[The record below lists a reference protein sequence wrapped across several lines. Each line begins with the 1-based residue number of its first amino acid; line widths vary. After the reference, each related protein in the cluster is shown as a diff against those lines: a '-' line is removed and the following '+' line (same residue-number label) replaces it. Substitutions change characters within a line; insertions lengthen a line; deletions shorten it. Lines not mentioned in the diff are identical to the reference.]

1 VSAPGPKYNSQM
13 PSYASNNFGNNFQN
27 ILTNQGI
34 NAYLS
39 QLGGGTTTLGP
50 AAPAAPVLDVNP
62 LNTGLTDL
70 SLAGRSLSEM
80 ADMLG
85 SDAVTGYPSYMG
97 DMEPK
102 FSRPI
107 GAERQRTTG
116 PTVPPLPTNM
126 STNRKVDPFAVWEMP
141 PSYNDGSGSGPNLTN
156 MAGSNLGT
164 SSLRGSNLSSS
175 NLSNS
180 TTDPTFRLP
189 PSLSGQTLQSALDN
203 LSKTGL
209 QGMGS
214 FNGSGPALDPGS
226 IGGDTPNSGF
236 GLSPAITPNKQP
248 DFSQWGTGS
257 TSSSAP
263 GSGNK
268 NMPFMDSAV
277 RGDTNAV
284 RRNMNHMW
292 TKNWDE

>member
-1 VSAPGPKYNSQM
+1 
-13 PSYASNNFGNNFQN
+13 
-27 ILTNQGI
+27 
-34 NAYLS
+34 
-39 QLGGGTTTLGP
+39 
-50 AAPAAPVLDVNP
+50 
-62 LNTGLTDL
+62 
-70 SLAGRSLSEM
+70 
-80 ADMLG
+80 
-85 SDAVTGYPSYMG
+85 MG
-97 DMEPK
+97 
-102 FSRPI
+102 
-107 GAERQRTTG
+107 
-116 PTVPPLPTNM
+116 
-126 STNRKVDPFAVWEMP
+126 
-141 PSYNDGSGSGPNLTN
+141 YNDGSGTGPNLTN
-156 MAGSNLGT
+156 MAGPNLGS

-175 NLSNS
+175 NLTNSSN
-180 TTDPTFRLP
+180 DPTFRLP

-226 IGGDTPNSGF
+226 IGGDTPSSGF

-268 NMPFMDSAV
+268 NLPFMDTAV

-284 RRNMNHMW
+284 R
-292 TKNWDE
+292 

>member
-1 VSAPGPKYNSQM
+1 
-13 PSYASNNFGNNFQN
+13 
-27 ILTNQGI
+27 
-34 NAYLS
+34 
-39 QLGGGTTTLGP
+39 
-50 AAPAAPVLDVNP
+50 
-62 LNTGLTDL
+62 
-70 SLAGRSLSEM
+70 
-80 ADMLG
+80 
-85 SDAVTGYPSYMG
+85 
-97 DMEPK
+97 
-102 FSRPI
+102 
-107 GAERQRTTG
+107 
-116 PTVPPLPTNM
+116 M

-214 FNGSGPALDPGS
+214 FNGSGPAL
-226 IGGDTPNSGF
+226 
-236 GLSPAITPNKQP
+236 APNKQP

-268 NMPFMDSAV
+268 NLPF
-277 RGDTNAV
+277 
-284 RRNMNHMW
+284 
-292 TKNWDE
+292 